1 MQFGKRLIFDKNT
14 GVILNNSF
22 GEIITT
28 SNIDLRPKEI
38 DFIDLPYSYNE
49 NNFKNAIEYHIDI
62 FKNKNT
68 SNLKDLIVIT
78 QYMERVETNEEK
90 LKREKQELENQ
101 LLLKE
106 NKETG
111 GIL

>member
-1 MQFGKRLIFDKNT
+1 MQRGSLIIYDNT
-14 GVILNNSF
+14 GKIFLNT
-22 GEIITT
+22 GDAEGDVLPHTLPDGLPYIIT
-28 SNIDLRPKEI
+28 E
-38 DFIDLPYSYNE
+38 FGQ
-49 NNFKNAIEYHIDI
+49 
-62 FKNKNT
+62 
-68 SNLKDLIVIT
+68 LKGKIAKGVN
-78 QYMERVETNEEK
+78 VETKELILENILHTETEEEK